1 MNPLACEWAE
11 STATPIPVLFP
22 LLRLFSSH
30 SNTPPPTSTI
40 TINTVTAKATAGMS
54 REDEGPG
61 AVESV
66 AMVTTEDIYEM
77 VSVEKWGV
85 V

>member
-1 MNPLACEWAE
+1 
-11 STATPIPVLFP
+11 
-22 LLRLFSSH
+22 
-30 SNTPPPTSTI
+30 
-40 TINTVTAKATAGMS
+40 MS